1 MQILHICTKN
11 TVNGNPRRLYVF
23 IHGSGKYDG
32 QIGAVCEE
40 GYEGLERH
48 RKMVEAFTGFAVS
61 RYTTR
66 INVAPKEYRRFIT
79 EAKAECIYHL

>member
-1 MQILHICTKN
+1 MVRSAQYAKR
-11 TVNGNPRRLYVF
+11 VM
-23 IHGSGKYDG
+23 K
-32 QIGAVCEE
+32 
-40 GYEGLERH
+40 GLERH